1 MMAWR
6 ENIITRRLVEF
17 PSSSVAL
24 KLENN
29 IESVDDT
36 RDVTQNR
43 EQDVDEQIGAAA
55 TLEEDSQRREE
66 DGKNDLEDVA
76 SGERHDCSW

>member
-1 MMAWR
+1 
-6 ENIITRRLVEF
+6 
-17 PSSSVAL
+17 
-24 KLENN
+24 
-29 IESVDDT
+29 VDDT

-43 EQDVDEQIGAAA
+43 EQDVDEQVGAAA

-76 SGERHDCSW
+76 VGRRIMVSTLDSADCVGGERNAALPSGERHDCGW